1 MSILANIDKG
11 DLEAALQPTV
21 DNALP
26 FDLFKLEAF
35 IELVTIVHGHNS
47 DFNTYMRELNSTLN
61 RMKALHGQMC
71 SRPRGRPNVKREELE
86 AAVSTIRKKKVL

>member
-21 DNALP
+21 DSALP
-26 FDLFKLEAF
+26 FDSFKLEAF

-61 RMKALHGQMC
+61 RMKVLHGQMC
-71 SRPRGRPNVKREELE
+71 SRPRRSTVKREELE
-86 AAVSTIRKKKVL
+86 AAVSTIRKKRV